1 MIKEGFRTLN
11 LVFLSI
17 VIFVSTSSFAQT
29 KAKEEKRT
37 TVLSFEDELIQGDV
51 SSPDLFMILKNKN
64 FNVGRLLKLRKDFIP
79 EMRQTRQD
87 VHGSPD

>member
-1 MIKEGFRTLN
+1 MKLKLI
-11 LVFLSI
+11 FLSLLLG
-17 VIFVSTSSFAQT
+17 FSAATLAQSPS
-29 KAKEEKRT
+29 ESEKRK

-51 SSPDLFMILKNKN
+51 SSPDLFVILKNKN
-64 FNVGRLLKLRKDFIP
+64 INFGRLLKLRKDFIP

>member
-1 MIKEGFRTLN
+1 MIKNIIFFSI
-11 LVFLSI
+11 LVVFSNS
-17 VIFVSTSSFAQT
+17 VFAQS
-29 KAKEEKRT
+29 KADDDRRT

-64 FNVGRLLKLRKDFIP
+64 INFGRLLKLRKDFIP

>member
-1 MIKEGFRTLN
+1 MIKNIVLF
-11 LVFLSI
+11 SI
-17 VIFVSTSSFAQT
+17 LAAFSNSAFAQS
-29 KAKEEKRT
+29 KESEERRT

-64 FNVGRLLKLRKDFIP
+64 INFGRLLKLRNDFIP